1 MVPFHSSQTNLL
13 DMARTIKIDNALQK
27 RFAQKVKRNK
37 PRELVTYFLIV
48 CEGEKT
54 EPNYFK
60 SFPKKVGK
68 FIYDISFEGGGIS
81 TLKVVEKAIELRDN
95 SKQKYD
101 RVWAVF
107 DRDSFK
113 RDSFNSA
120 ILKAKANNINCAW
133 SNEAFE
139 LWYLLHFHN
148 RITAMKRDEYKKAI
162 EEAVNEK
169 LGKKKNKFEY
179 KKNDTRMYSLL
190 NQVGNQTTAI
200 KWAKELASG
209 NTGEQF
215 ANYNPQTMVFKL
227 VEELIGQSQEFNNEL
242 AKKYEE
248 GE

>member
-1 MVPFHSSQTNLL
+1 
-13 DMARTIKIDNALQK
+13 MARTIKIDNALQK
-27 RFAQKVKRNK
+27 RFTKKVKKSK

-68 FIYDISFEGGGIS
+68 FIYDIKFDGGGIS
-81 TLKVVEKAIELRDN
+81 TLKVVEKAIELRDK

-113 RDSFNSA
+113 ANSFNNA
-120 ILKAKANNINCAW
+120 IFKARANNIGCAW

-148 RITAMKRDEYKKAI
+148 RITAMHREEYMNAI
-162 EEAVNEK
+162 EKAVNAK
-169 LGKKKNKFEY
+169 LGKKKNAFKY
-179 KKNDTRMYSLL
+179 KKNDTEMYSLL
-190 NQVGNQTTAI
+190 NKTGSQDSAI
-200 KWAKELASG
+200 KWAKELAEN

-227 VEELIGQSQEFNNEL
+227 VEELNGQSEEL
-242 AKKYEE
+242 NAELKEKYKD
-248 GE
+248 GQ

>member
-1 MVPFHSSQTNLL
+1 
-13 DMARTIKIDNALQK
+13 MAQKIKIDNVLQK
-27 RFAQKVKRNK
+27 RFARQSKRTGS
-37 PRELVTYFLIV
+37 RQLITYFLIV

-68 FIYDISFEGGGIS
+68 FIYDVSFEGGGIS
-81 TLKVVEKAIELRDN
+81 TLKVVEKAIELREQ

-113 RDSFNSA
+113 SNSFNSA
-120 ILKAKANNINCAW
+120 ILKAKANNIKCAW

-148 RITAMKRDEYKKAI
+148 RITAMKREEYKKAI
-162 EEAVNEK
+162 EDAVNGSVK
-169 LGKKKNKFEY
+169 GKKKKFKY
-179 KKNDTRMYSLL
+179 QKNDLEMYSLL
-190 NQVGNQTTAI
+190 DRIGNQASAI
-200 KWAKELASG
+200 KWAKELADR

-227 VEELIGQSQEFNNEL
+227 VEELNGQSQELNDEL
-242 AKKYEE
+242 IKKFKE

>member
-1 MVPFHSSQTNLL
+1 
-13 DMARTIKIDNALQK
+13 MARTIKIDNALQK
-27 RFAQKVKRNK
+27 RFAKQAKKSK
-37 PRELVTYFLIV
+37 IRELVTYFLIV

-60 SFPKKVGK
+60 SFPKKVGR
-68 FIYDISFEGGGIS
+68 FIYDIEFEGGGIS
-81 TLKVVEKAIELRDN
+81 TLKVVEKAIELRDK

-113 RDSFNSA
+113 ANSFNSA

-148 RITAMKRDEYKKAI
+148 RITAMSRDEYKNAI
-162 EEAVNEK
+162 EEAVNAK
-169 LGKKKNKFEY
+169 LGKKKNTFKY
-179 KKNDTRMYSLL
+179 KKNDTEMYSLL
-190 NQVGNQTTAI
+190 NQVGSQTSAI
-200 KWAKELASG
+200 KWAKDLASN
-209 NTGEQF
+209 NTGQQF

-227 VEELIGQSQEFNNEL
+227 VEELNGQSQELNDEL
-242 AKKYEE
+242 AKKYED
-248 GE
+248 GQ

>member
-1 MVPFHSSQTNLL
+1 
-13 DMARTIKIDNALQK
+13 MARKIKIDNALQK
-27 RFAQKVKRNK
+27 QFAKKAKKRK
-37 PRELVTYFLIV
+37 TRELVTYFLIV

-68 FIYDISFEGGGIS
+68 FIFNLEFDGGGIS

-113 RDSFNSA
+113 ANSFNSA
-120 ILKAKANNINCAW
+120 ILKGNAHNISCAW

-148 RITAMKRDEYKKAI
+148 RVTAMKRDDYKKAI
-162 EEAVNEK
+162 EEAVNVK
-169 LGKKKNKFEY
+169 LVKKKKLFKY
-179 KKNDTRMYSLL
+179 KKNDTGMYSML
-190 NQVGNQTTAI
+190 NQTGSQDSAI
-200 KWAKELASG
+200 KWAKQLAIN

-227 VEELIGQSQEFNNEL
+227 VEELNGESEELKAELQAKFDEGQ
-242 AKKYEE
+242 
-248 GE
+248 

>member
-1 MVPFHSSQTNLL
+1 
-13 DMARTIKIDNALQK
+13 MARTIKIDNALQK
-27 RFAQKVKRNK
+27 RFAKQAKKST
-37 PRELVTYFLIV
+37 PRQLVSYFLIV

-68 FIYDISFEGGGIS
+68 IIYDIEFEGGGIS
-81 TLKVVEKAIELRDN
+81 TIKVVEKAIELRDK

-113 RDSFNSA
+113 ANSFNSA
-120 ILKAKANNINCAW
+120 ILKARANNIKCAW

-148 RITAMKRDEYKKAI
+148 RVTAMKRTEYEKAI
-162 EEAVNEK
+162 EDAVNGK

-179 KKNDTRMYSLL
+179 TKNSTEMYTLL
-190 NQVGNQTTAI
+190 SKIGNQELAI
-200 KWAKELASG
+200 KWAKELANSIS
-209 NTGEQF
+209 GEQF

-227 VEELIGQSQEFNNEL
+227 VEELNGKSEELNAEL
-242 AKKYEE
+242 ANKYKQ
-248 GE
+248 GQ

>member
-1 MVPFHSSQTNLL
+1 
-13 DMARTIKIDNALQK
+13 MARTIKIDNALQK
-27 RFAQKVKRNK
+27 RFAKQAKQSKT
-37 PRELVTYFLIV
+37 RELVTYFLIV

-60 SFPKKVGK
+60 SFPKKVGR
-68 FIYDISFEGGGIS
+68 FIYDIEFEGGRIS
-81 TLKVVEKAIELRDN
+81 TLKVVKKAIELRDK

-113 RDSFNSA
+113 ANSFNSA
-120 ILKAKANNINCAW
+120 IMKAKAKNINCAW

-148 RITAMKRDEYKKAI
+148 RVTAMNRDEYKNAI
-162 EEAVNEK
+162 EEAVNAK
-169 LGKKKNKFEY
+169 LGKKKNKFQY
-179 KKNDTRMYSLL
+179 KKNDTEMYSLL
-190 NQVGNQTTAI
+190 NQVGSQTSAI
-200 KWAKELASG
+200 KWAKDLANN

-227 VEELIGQSQEFNNEL
+227 VEELNGQSQELNDEL

-248 GE
+248 GQ

>member
-1 MVPFHSSQTNLL
+1 
-13 DMARTIKIDNALQK
+13 MARTMKIDNALQK
-27 RFAQKVKRNK
+27 RFAKQAKKSK
-37 PRELVTYFLIV
+37 SRELITYFLIV

-60 SFPKKVGK
+60 SFPKQVGK
-68 FIYDISFEGGGIS
+68 IVYDIEFDGGGIS
-81 TLKVVEKAIELRDN
+81 TLKVVEKAIELRDK

-113 RDSFNSA
+113 SNSFNNA
-120 ILKAKANNINCAW
+120 ILKAKANNVSCAW

-162 EEAVNEK
+162 EDAVNN
-169 LGKKKNKFEY
+169 LPGKRKSTFKY
-179 KKNDTRMYSLL
+179 KKNDTEMYSLL
-190 NQVGNQTTAI
+190 NKLGGQDSAI
-200 KWAKELASG
+200 KRAKELANG
-209 NTGEQF
+209 IIGEQF

-227 VEELIGQSQEFNNEL
+227 VEELNGQSEEL
-242 AKKYEE
+242 NAEIIEKYRE
-248 GE
+248 GQ